1 MATIKTVKSTLLAIM
16 SRSDFN
22 TVILKAKKRTM
33 QRQCDFLKSFVF
45 FRDLTLIKL
54 QKLLNVL
61 EKKELLKNTLLF
73 EEGDKVNG
81 VYFIQSGDV
90 LYEKKSFENDVIY
103 SQRKWM
109 QPKLFKGSHI

>member
-1 MATIKTVKSTLLAIM
+1 VNLGDGTGFGELAIMSMGGAALRMATIKTVKSTLLAIM

-54 QKLLNVL
+54 
-61 EKKELLKNTLLF
+61 
-73 EEGDKVNG
+73 
-81 VYFIQSGDV
+81 
-90 LYEKKSFENDVIY
+90 
-103 SQRKWM
+103 
-109 QPKLFKGSHI
+109 